1 MTTAMTAAE
10 VLSREFLEIR
20 AKILEI
26 AASFDRLDR
35 CEGCVDDDPR
45 LRRIHEAL
53 DALRDAGGDRAEQV
67 QLIFSRQY
75 EQTWPEKFGLTTK
88 R

>member
-1 MTTAMTAAE
+1 MSSAMTASQ
-10 VLSREFLEIR
+10 VLNREFLEIR

-35 CEGCVDDDPR
+35 SEGSIAEDPR
-45 LRRIHEAL
+45 LQRIHEAL
-53 DALRDAGGDRAEQV
+53 DVLRDGVSDRAEQV

-75 EQTWPEKFGLTTK
+75 EEIWPQKFGMNTK

>member
-1 MTTAMTAAE
+1 MSSVMTAE
-10 VLSREFLEIR
+10 QILNREFLEIR

-35 CEGCVDDDPR
+35 SEGSVEEDPR
-45 LRRIHEAL
+45 WRRIHEAL
-53 DALRDAGGDRAEQV
+53 DALRDSAGDRAEQV

-75 EQTWPEKFGLTTK
+75 EETWPAKFGLST
-88 R
+88 RR

>member
-1 MTTAMTAAE
+1 MSSVMTAE
-10 VLSREFLEIR
+10 QVLNREFLEIR

-35 CEGCVDDDPR
+35 CEGSVADDPR
-45 LRRIHEAL
+45 LRRINEAL
-53 DALRDAGGDRAEQV
+53 ASLQDSAGDRAEQV

-75 EQTWPEKFGLTTK
+75 DEAWPEKFGMSTK